1 MADIT
6 LTASSRNALLSL
18 TNTQELLSRTQN
30 RLTSGNKVNSAI
42 DDAVSYFNAKGLNDR
57 ASDFTDRKGEIDQGI
72 STLTS
77 AVDGTNTA
85 DTILK
90 QLKGIIGSARTA
102 DVATRASLTS
112 QFNDLTKQLDSA
124 LNDASYQGLNLV
136 SGTSASLTVY
146 FSQGTGA
153 SLTVDG
159 TDLRTSAIITALT
172 TSAGA
177 VVSAALANAGFSNA
191 TVGGFSELSNAASAT
206 AILDAFSSYID
217 SAVSTVRA
225 TASKLGSNVTFLNT
239 RLDFTKNY
247 VNTLQTG
254 SGKLTLA
261 DLNTEGANL
270 VALQTRQQIGVQS
283 LSLAGQQQQQILS
296 LMR

>member
-18 TNTQELLSRTQN
+18 NNTQELLSRTQS

-42 DDAVSYFNAKGLNDR
+42 DNAVAYFQAKGLNDR
-57 ASDFTDRKGEIDQGI
+57 ASDFSDRKDEIDQGI
-72 STLTS
+72 STLTA
-77 AVDGTNTA
+77 AVDGTTTA

-90 QLKGIIGSARTA
+90 QMKGIINSARTA

-124 LNDASYQGLNLV
+124 MNDASYQGLNLV
-136 SGTSASLTVY
+136 NGTAASLTVY

-153 SLTVDG
+153 SITVDG
-159 TDLRTSAIITALT
+159 TDLRTSKLITAVAV
-172 TSAGA
+172 SAGA
-177 VVSAALANAGFSNA
+177 VVSASLDTAGFSTTA
-191 TVGGFSELSNAASAT
+191 SGFSDLSLAASAT
-206 AILDAFSSYID
+206 AILDAMSSYID
-217 SAVSTVRA
+217 SAISTVRA

-247 VNTLQTG
+247 INTLQDG

-261 DLNTEGANL
+261 DLNSEGANL
-270 VALQTRQQIGVQS
+270 VALQTRQQIGIQS